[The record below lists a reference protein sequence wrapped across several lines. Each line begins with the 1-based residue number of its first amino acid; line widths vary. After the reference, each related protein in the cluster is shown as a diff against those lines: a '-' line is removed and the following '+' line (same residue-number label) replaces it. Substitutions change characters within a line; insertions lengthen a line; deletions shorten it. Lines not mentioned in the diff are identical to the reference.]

1 MIASL
6 RATVPYGI
14 SPVNRDFTSC
24 NDRVDINSVR
34 GSLLRPE
41 LIAARNRDR
50 TYLINTGAQRSEDL
64 EALRLEKKA
73 ADANGES
80 FSCPACNNP
89 INIYENDRGFHRPTQ
104 QWLCARCLK
113 SAKVN
118 DDVVVQIIDQK
129 PKRSH
134 DPDKSEVQQD
144 CGVNWCAQD
153 MWSQGK
159 LERMWVKKLA
169 TFVCPTHLNW
179 MTVENLKEIRPLR
192 NRCGGCGITGPKIH
206 IAIKWEPQTH
216 RWLCRTCMDGRPPK
230 PSVCRTSWCQEQ
242 PAIWREDNQ
251 TWIYDSCKPLLMA
264 RGM

>member
-6 RATVPYGI
+6 RATVLYGV

-34 GSLLRPE
+34 GSLVRPE

-89 INIYENDRGFHRPTQ
+89 INIYKKDRGFHRPTQ
-104 QWLCARCLK
+104 QWLCAGCLK
-113 SAKVN
+113 RAKVN
-118 DDVVVQIIDQK
+118 DDIAVQIIDQK

-134 DPDKSEVQQD
+134 DPDKSETQQAR
-144 CGVNWCAQD
+144 GVNWCAQD

-159 LERMWVKKLA
+159 LEITMHFYSYKRYKLQH
-169 TFVCPTHLNW
+169 V
-179 MTVENLKEIRPLR
+179 
-192 NRCGGCGITGPKIH
+192 GGWIVRVSINKPSC
-206 IAIKWEPQTH
+206 TH
-216 RWLCRTCMDGRPPK
+216 RSFHFSFSFTM
-230 PSVCRTSWCQEQ
+230 TSWLG
-242 PAIWREDNQ
+242 AFHIN
-251 TWIYDSCKPLLMA
+251 I
-264 RGM
+264 